1 MSISWYITF
10 VVVLAQRSIA
20 LEIFKMPLGH
30 KLSRARAL
38 LIFCFFLRPH
48 LFSLQLKVALRAAGQ
63 PGKELGII
71 KEKYR

>member
-20 LEIFKMPLGH
+20 LEIFKMPLGR

-38 LIFCFFLRPH
+38 LIFFLRPH

>member
-1 MSISWYITF
+1 MSISWYNF
-10 VVVLAQRSIA
+10 CRCFSP
-20 LEIFKMPLGH
+20 EINSPRDFQNAFGPQTI
-30 KLSRARAL
+30 SRARAL
-38 LIFCFFLRPH
+38 LFFFLRPH